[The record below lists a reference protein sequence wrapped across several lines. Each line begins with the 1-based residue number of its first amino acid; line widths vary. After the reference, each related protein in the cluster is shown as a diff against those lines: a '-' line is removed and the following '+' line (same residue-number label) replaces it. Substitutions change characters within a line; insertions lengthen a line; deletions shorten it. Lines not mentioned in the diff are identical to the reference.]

1 MLGLILHLTPKR
13 FLSRVVGF
21 LVHLPLPG
29 PISRASMRWFAGR
42 YRIDLNEAE
51 FDLAHYRSIGDLF
64 VRRLKPGL
72 RPLGQAEL
80 VHPADSRITQMG
92 FLKQGDLIQAK
103 GKTYRLK
110 DFLGSLN
117 SAPYESGAFATY
129 YLCPTD
135 YHRVH
140 SPVSGTVRQVVY
152 LPGALWP
159 VNEWSTSNIDELF
172 SINERVVVEI
182 ETPNGLVAVVLVG
195 ATNVGQMSLSFWPEF
210 RTNAMMQMKPIVRDF
225 KGQVR
230 LEKGDELGAF
240 HMGSTVVMCL
250 SEGALPSNW
259 NQLPLGHQVRVRA
272 DFDQHV

>member
-1 MLGLILHLTPKR
+1 
-13 FLSRVVGF
+13 
-21 LVHLPLPG
+21 
-29 PISRASMRWFAGR
+29 MRWFANR

-51 FDLAHYRSIGDLF
+51 LPLEQYRSIGDLF

-72 RPLGQAEL
+72 RPLGTSEL

-92 FLKQGDLIQAK
+92 SLEKGDLIQAK
-103 GKTYRLK
+103 EKTYRLK
-110 DFLGSLN
+110 DFLGALD
-117 SAPYESGAFATY
+117 SAPYSRGAFATY

-140 SPVSGTVRQVVY
+140 SPVSGKVRQVVY

-159 VNEWSTSNIDELF
+159 VNEWSTSNIDNLF

-182 ETPNGLVAVVLVG
+182 ATSKGLVAVVLVG
-195 ATNVGQMSLSFWPEF
+195 ATNVGQMSLSFWPQF
-210 RTNAMMQMKPIVRDF
+210 RTNSAQQMAPLVRDF
-225 KGQVR
+225 KGEVS

-250 SEGALPSNW
+250 SQSALPQNW
-259 NQLPLGHQVRVRA
+259 NQLPVGHQVRVRA